1 MATVIRAHEMGNG
14 DFGMSETSLLEVKDL
29 SIGYG
34 GNALLHGISFDVMPR
49 DFFGLVGPNGA
60 GKSTLLLTLLGNLK
74 PLRGTVRMRPSLRIG
89 YVPQRSRIDSIF
101 PMSAIEVVR
110 SGGMGP
116 KGKNKAGHV
125 LKSATKDDAVAAL
138 DRVGMKAL
146 ASRPLR
152 DLSGGQQQRVL
163 IARALVR
170 DPDLLIL
177 DEPTAGMDIP
187 AETELLDFVSRLNE
201 DPGTAVMVVVHQIS
215 LVADRANRTALIN
228 KDIPVFAVGEAQ
240 ELLSSERL
248 TELYREPMQVID
260 AAGQIVVRSGRRH
273 EGGQA

>member
-1 MATVIRAHEMGNG
+1 
-14 DFGMSETSLLEVKDL
+14 MSDETLLEARKL

-34 GNALLHGISFDVMPR
+34 GRALVKDISFSVVKK

-60 GKSTLLLTLLGNLK
+60 GKSTLLLTLLGNI
-74 PLRGTVRMRPSLRIG
+74 PPVGGSVQTPPSLRVG
-89 YVPQRSRIDSIF
+89 YVPQRTRIDPIY

-116 KGKNKAGHV
+116 KAKGKSGWLLGSASKADGM
-125 LKSATKDDAVAAL
+125 AAL
-138 DRVGMKAL
+138 DRVGMKPL
-146 ASRPLR
+146 AQRPLR

-187 AETELLDFVSRLNE
+187 AENELLDFVSSLNR
-201 DPGTAVMVVVHQIS
+201 DQKTAVMVVVHQIT
-215 LVADRANRTALIN
+215 LVSARANRMALIN
-228 KDIPVFAVGEAQ
+228 KDIPMFAVGESH

-248 TELYREPMQVID
+248 TELYRSPMQVLD
-260 AAGQIVVRSGRRH
+260 VAGRTVVRAGQAPK
-273 EGGQA
+273 GGAS

>member
-1 MATVIRAHEMGNG
+1 
-14 DFGMSETSLLEVKDL
+14 MSESSLLEAKDL

-34 GNALLHGISFDVMPR
+34 GRPLLEGISFQVMPR

-60 GKSTLLLTLLGNLK
+60 GKSTLLMTLLGSIK
-74 PLRGTVRMRPSLRIG
+74 PVRGFVRARPSLRIG

-116 KGKNKAGHV
+116 KAKGKAGWV
-125 LKSATKDDAVAAL
+125 FTSASKDAAIAAL
-138 DRVGMKAL
+138 DRVGMKSL
-146 ASRPLR
+146 GSRPLR

-163 IARALVR
+163 MARALVR

-187 AETELLDFVSRLNE
+187 AESELLDFVSRLNE
-201 DPGTAVMVVVHQIS
+201 EQGTAVMVVVHQIS
-215 LVADRANRTALIN
+215 LVAGRANRMALIN
-228 KDIPVFAVGEAQ
+228 KDIPVFAVGEAA
-240 ELLSSERL
+240 ELLTSERL

-260 AAGQIVVRSGRRH
+260 AAGQIVVRCGCGARGGRS
-273 EGGQA
+273 